1 MRGDSLCNKNFQQEY
16 LAAYTYVKPG
26 AWLHQCTSHTDPLLH
41 IYKGPSWSGVGAFQK
56 YSINMG
62 FRHWAKTRQFFTR
75 WGEGGPFALSTS
87 EPVL

>member
-1 MRGDSLCNKNFQQEY
+1 MLN
-16 LAAYTYVKPG
+16 LARAF
-26 AWLHQCTSHTDPLLH
+26 HQCTSHTGPLLH

-62 FRHWAKTRQFFTR
+62 FRHKAKTRQFFMR

-87 EPVL
+87 EPVFNGCGWVAGWLLAGWLGR